1 LEPLCSGG
9 PPPIPN
15 VQRNR
20 HLIPRAGVPLLS
32 RALLPGQAFLDIL
45 VAASTLCPLAL
56 HWHRL
61 ARACVTGAPATGV
74 LVVSLPLMSSD
85 DLALGVVAALWAQMR
100 FIRLT
105 VLVVSCEQPLS
116 VWLQPSDR
124 TAGALRVGA
133 LVATLMCIA
142 FPGPLTF
149 FASLSTTLS
158 LGWACLPYEVDNSG
172 TYGLLADLNLWCG
185 FAWAATSG
193 HDAALGW
200 QQSAPALR
208 TIFGTTY
215 AFAALAKLNSDYVNV
230 RKSSCTVFTLLV
242 GEGFV
247 PAALSRRLI
256 ALLGDGAVLSL
267 LHLALVLLEAVEVLI
282 PLLLPLAPL
291 RWSLGTA
298 WAFHLLLGSIAYDYS
313 VIAVASLVA
322 CAPPAQV
329 VHLAWR
335 VTSPP
340 ARLAATALA
349 LLGCRRLEAQR
360 CRELGSPEHLAS
372 LLWLCALRPA
382 LWWTAPRP
390 RRLAWQ
396 VRWGP
401 GRRGGAAFGRGQR
414 PGPVPRLQT
423 VATWAM
429 FSNLHVE
436 GGRTNHWF
444 WSASWQPF
452 RFCRELA
459 TVEATDV
466 EQLRTYHTFS
476 QFDAALEGERSPIQ
490 AFAARTGCAM
500 KSHANS
506 VLGRGGAVTTIFPYR
521 VPLWQLRRMISVE
534 VLGTE
539 RGTDFFVEYSV
550 LGQPGRRRFE
560 VKDGKISPA
569 SDPVLASPPPLLLQK
584 LLSFKSVPV
593 AERDCGV
600 CHGP

>member
-382 LWWTAPRP
+382 LW
-390 RRLAWQ
+390 
-396 VRWGP
+396 GP
-401 GRRGGAAFGRGQR
+401 I
-414 PGPVPRLQT
+414 
-423 VATWAM
+423 
-429 FSNLHVE
+429 
-436 GGRTNHWF
+436 
-444 WSASWQPF
+444 
-452 RFCRELA
+452 
-459 TVEATDV
+459 
-466 EQLRTYHTFS
+466 
-476 QFDAALEGERSPIQ
+476 LEPPS
-490 AFAARTGCAM
+490 
-500 KSHANS
+500 
-506 VLGRGGAVTTIFPYR
+506 
-521 VPLWQLRRMISVE
+521 
-534 VLGTE
+534 
-539 RGTDFFVEYSV
+539 
-550 LGQPGRRRFE
+550 GRRRAHAAWPGRCAGGR
-560 VKDGKISPA
+560 DGA
-569 SDPVLASPPPLLLQK
+569 AVLLLA
-584 LLSFKSVPV
+584 V
-593 AERDCGV
+593 ANGL
-600 CHGP
+600 GPYLGYKRSRPGRCSPTCTWRAAGPTTGFGRLRGSPSASAASSQR